1 MAKEVSS
8 IIAEAEGVSTES
20 QEVGTSGFDASAFM
34 DGSEIEKEVEQP
46 SGEEAAAVVGEV
58 EDSAAD
64 DDDGFSWDS
73 IEATEEAAEEAAEEE
88 APEAVVEDDNWDEEA
103 AANSDAAAE
112 TADIDW
118 GEIGSELGI
127 EAATKE
133 ELIAKVKEAVK
144 PAVNDNDVITNLKG
158 FLEMTDKD
166 LVIADMRASKYE
178 KEYIDDTIDR
188 LEDSGLMKRE
198 ATMIRQQLN
207 KHVHSEQDRIRT
219 EEKDLKTKET
229 NDAVQSKK
237 DLQQFIKGK
246 DDFFGGKVTTL
257 EKKTLYNYITKGDFA
272 GDIFKSHA
280 NVAEAAFLWRNKDK
294 IFKMVRSQGVEQGK
308 SKVLDGIT
316 SPSSGS
322 RNSKSFKS
330 PEKGFNPSKFMG

>member
-1 MAKEVSS
+1 MANEGSS
-8 IIAEAEGVSTES
+8 IIEEVENTSTES
-20 QEVGTSGFDASAFM
+20 QEVGTSAFDASAFI
-34 DGSEIEKEVEQP
+34 DGAEIEKEVEET
-46 SGEEAAAVVGEV
+46 SEEVIEASTDNDEGSSE
-58 EDSAAD
+58 EGD
-64 DDDGFSWDS
+64 DDDGFSWDQ
-73 IEATEEAAEEAAEEE
+73 IETVKEEE
-88 APEAVVEDDNWDEEA
+88 PEEVAPEVVVEDDNWDEV
-103 AANSDAAAE
+103 NAE
-112 TADIDW
+112 TETEVAAADIDW
-118 GEIGSELGI
+118 GEIGTEIGI

-166 LVIADMRASKYE
+166 LVIADMRASKYD
-178 KEYIDDTIDR
+178 KDYIEDTIDR

-219 EEKDLKTKET
+219 EEKETKEKET
-229 NDAVQSKK
+229 NEAAKSKK

-246 DDFFGGKVTTL
+246 EDFFGGKVTTL

-316 SPSSGS
+316 SPNSGN

-330 PEKGFNPSKFMG
+330 PDKGFNPNKFMS

>member
-1 MAKEVSS
+1 MAEEVSS
-8 IIAEAEGVSTES
+8 IIAEVENTSTES
-20 QEVGTSGFDASAFM
+20 QEVGSSAFDASAFM
-34 DGSEIEKEVEQP
+34 DGAEIKTEEQP
-46 SGEEAAAVVGEV
+46 SKEEETEVVAEV
-58 EDSAAD
+58 DKSTDESEDDS
-64 DDDGFSWDS
+64 FSWDE
-73 IEATEEAAEEAAEEE
+73 IETVKEEEPEEVVPEVAAE
-88 APEAVVEDDNWDEEA
+88 DDSWDEEEVVA
-103 AANSDAAAE
+103 AVEAA
-112 TADIDW
+112 DVDW
-118 GEIGSELGI
+118 GEIGTELGI
-127 EAATKE
+127 EASTKE

-219 EEKDLKTKET
+219 EEKELKEKET
-229 NDAVQSKK
+229 NDSAQSKK

>member
-1 MAKEVSS
+1 MAEEVSS
-8 IIAEAEGVSTES
+8 IIAEVENTSTES
-20 QEVGTSGFDASAFM
+20 QEVGSSAFDASAFM
-34 DGSEIEKEVEQP
+34 DGAEIKTEEQP
-46 SGEEAAAVVGEV
+46 SKEEETEVVAEV
-58 EDSAAD
+58 DKSTDESEDDS
-64 DDDGFSWDS
+64 FSWDE
-73 IEATEEAAEEAAEEE
+73 IETVKEEEESEEVVPEVAAE
-88 APEAVVEDDNWDEEA
+88 DDSWDEEEVVA
-103 AANSDAAAE
+103 AVEAA
-112 TADIDW
+112 DVDW
-118 GEIGSELGI
+118 GEIGTELGI
-127 EAATKE
+127 EASTKE

-219 EEKDLKTKET
+219 EEKELKEKEK
-229 NDAVQSKK
+229 NDSAQSKK

-330 PEKGFNPSKFMG
+330 PEKGFNPGKFMG

>member
-1 MAKEVSS
+1 MENEGSS
-8 IIAEAEGVSTES
+8 IIDEVENTSTES
-20 QEVGTSGFDASAFM
+20 QEVGTSAFDASAFM
-34 DGSEIEKEVEQP
+34 DGAEIAKEEVEVEETSKEVVSETTNTDDD
-46 SGEEAAAVVGEV
+46 SSEDVEE
-58 EDSAAD
+58 
-64 DDDGFSWDS
+64 DDGFSWDQ
-73 IEATEEAAEEAAEEE
+73 IETAKEEE
-88 APEAVVEDDNWDEEA
+88 PEEETPEAVVEDDNWDE
-103 AANSDAAAE
+103 ANAE
-112 TADIDW
+112 TEAETTDIDW
-118 GEIGSELGI
+118 GEIGTEIGI
-127 EAATKE
+127 EAATRE

-166 LVIADMRASKYE
+166 LVIADMRAAKYE
-178 KEYIDDTIDR
+178 KEYIEDTVDR

-219 EEKDLKTKET
+219 ENKETKDKET
-229 NDAVQSKK
+229 NEAAQSKK
-237 DLQQFIKGK
+237 DLQKFIKGK

-308 SKVLDGIT
+308 SKVLDSIT
-316 SPSSGS
+316 SPSSGNRS
-322 RNSKSFKS
+322 SKSFKS
-330 PEKGFNPSKFMG
+330 SDKGFNPNKFMS

>member
-1 MAKEVSS
+1 
-8 IIAEAEGVSTES
+8 
-20 QEVGTSGFDASAFM
+20 
-34 DGSEIEKEVEQP
+34 
-46 SGEEAAAVVGEV
+46 
-58 EDSAAD
+58 
-64 DDDGFSWDS
+64 
-73 IEATEEAAEEAAEEE
+73 
-88 APEAVVEDDNWDEEA
+88 
-103 AANSDAAAE
+103 
-112 TADIDW
+112 
-118 GEIGSELGI
+118 
-127 EAATKE
+127 
-133 ELIAKVKEAVK
+133 
-144 PAVNDNDVITNLKG
+144 
-158 FLEMTDKD
+158 MTDKD
-166 LVIADMRASKYE
+166 LVIADMRASKYD
-178 KEYIDDTIDR
+178 KDYIEDTIDR

-219 EEKDLKTKET
+219 EEKETKEKET
-229 NDAVQSKK
+229 NEAAKSKK

-246 DDFFGGKVTTL
+246 EDFFGGKVTTL

-316 SPSSGS
+316 SPNSGN

-330 PEKGFNPSKFMG
+330 PDKGFNPNKFMS